1 MRECVSC
8 QRRLG
13 EQDLLVR
20 ECLNMEEAR
29 VSSGLEGVRFR
40 YYSCPRCGEDHVFL
54 EVVPLPG
61 ETGQDVR
68 GRKAALTRATG
79 EVRAF
84 RTRVLVVEAG
94 NGQG

>member
-8 QRRLG
+8 RRRLG

-20 ECLNMEEAR
+20 ECLGMEEAR

-40 YYSCPRCGEDHVFL
+40 YYTCPRCGEDHVFL

-68 GRKAALTRATG
+68 RRKTALARAAQ

-84 RTRVLVVEAG
+84 RTRVLVVEPG
-94 NGQG
+94 TGQG